1 MLSATVL
8 TAAAAILITDS
19 KSLSLQRPAALT
31 GIVVRA
37 GLSSTGIS
45 SRARL
50 LARLRVRVEEL
61 ASLLLLLLLLLLLT
75 FSLVLLLELVKI
87 LLPLA
92 GSGGR

>member
-1 MLSATVL
+1 MLAATVL
-8 TAAAAILITDS
+8 TRFAASLITGS
-19 KSLSLQRPAALT
+19 KSLSRQRPAALT

-50 LARLRVRVEEL
+50 LARLRVRVEVL
-61 ASLLLLLLLLLLLT
+61 ASLLLLLLLLLLT
-75 FSLVLLLELVKI
+75 FSLVLLLELAKM